1 MEKYVVKPNL
11 RMYAV
16 YEVTGE
22 QNEKIEDFSETA
34 ENGSTIKI
42 VQEINGLVLKSERT
56 STYRIPK
63 MEFPV
68 SETVSEEIIL
78 SKGTKL
84 VYVQYRGYVIP
95 EVSLCTL
102 EEAIKDLEVLKEV

>member
-22 QNEKIEDFSETA
+22 QKEVIEDFSETG
-34 ENGSTIKI
+34 EDGSTIKI
-42 VQEINGLVLKSERT
+42 VQELNGLVLTSERT
-56 STYRIPK
+56 STYKIPK

-68 SETVSEEIIL
+68 SETVKEEITL

-84 VYVQYRGYVIP
+84 VYVKYRGYVIP